1 MGSSRSRRHPPGGQP
16 YDAANGL
23 RVGVLAG
30 GLAGAGITALFGP
43 GAVWAVFAGA
53 AIGGAVGYASE
64 RRRLRRWRDRTP
76 D

>member
-1 MGSSRSRRHPPGGQP
+1 MGPSRSRRYPPGGQP

-30 GLAGAGITALFGP
+30 GLAGAGVTALFGT

-53 AIGGAVGYASE
+53 AIGGVVGYVSE
-64 RRRLRRWRDRTP
+64 RRRLRRWRDRAA